1 MGIIPT
7 QSCGCSVFCRD
18 ISRHVATFLVDDV
31 LDVVVVAVE
40 RAGVVGHDA
49 AAQHPL
55 GLGHGV
61 AWTQEPGSALHQHFL
76 SLSFSII
83 FLF

>member
-1 MGIIPT
+1 M
-7 QSCGCSVFCRD
+7 
-18 ISRHVATFLVDDV
+18 DDV

-49 AAQHPL
+49 APQHPL

-61 AWTQEPGSALHQHFL
+61 TWTREPGSSHTIL
-76 SLSFSII
+76 I
-83 FLF
+83 

>member
-1 MGIIPT
+1 M
-7 QSCGCSVFCRD
+7 
-18 ISRHVATFLVDDV
+18 DDV

>member
-1 MGIIPT
+1 MNYNICEGSLPAL
-7 QSCGCSVFCRD
+7 
-18 ISRHVATFLVDDV
+18 ISSHGHVATFLVDDV

-49 AAQHPL
+49 APQHPL

-61 AWTQEPGSALHQHFL
+61 AWTREPGSAQHHQQYI
-76 SLSFSII
+76 SISFSII
-83 FLF
+83 F

>member
-1 MGIIPT
+1 M
-7 QSCGCSVFCRD
+7 
-18 ISRHVATFLVDDV
+18 DDV

-61 AWTQEPGSALHQHFL
+61 TWTREPGSSPHTIL
-76 SLSFSII
+76 I
-83 FLF
+83 

>member
-1 MGIIPT
+1 MNNFKLCEGSLPAL
-7 QSCGCSVFCRD
+7 

-61 AWTQEPGSALHQHFL
+61 AWTREPGSALHHQQYI
-76 SLSFSII
+76 SI
-83 FLF
+83 FLLLD